1 MLEALGDRLAVF
13 LSKDGYVRSTS
24 PPTNQELLK
33 RALRPADVLL
43 VEGTSIIATA
53 IKYLTQSTW
62 SHAAL
67 YVGDAIC
74 EAPQLKD
81 GHMFVEADLTDG
93 VRAVGLQ
100 KYAGYHCR
108 VCRPV
113 GLSPGDAKKVIEY
126 AIGHLG
132 QAYDTRNIIDL
143 ARYLLPTPP
152 VPSSWRRRMIALGS
166 GDPTR
171 AICSGLVAQSF
182 QEIGYPVLP
191 DVTYFRATRGD
202 RPDCID
208 EAMRVRHYS
217 LYVPRDFDVS
227 PYFEIVKP
235 SLVGNF
241 DYHALN
247 WASSARKALS
257 VIGSGTALNLVR
269 CPAADRGRGCQFE

>member
-1 MLEALGDRLAVF
+1 MESIEMLGALGDRLAAF
-13 LSKDGYVRSTS
+13 LSKDGHVHSTS

-67 YVGDAIC
+67 YVGDAIYG
-74 EAPQLKD
+74 AGQPRD
-81 GHMFVEADLTDG
+81 GYMFIEADLMDG
-93 VRAVGLQ
+93 VRAVDLQ

-113 GLSPGDAKKVIEY
+113 GLSPGDVKQVLSY

-152 VPSSWRRRMIALGS
+152 VPTSWRRKMIAIGS

-182 QEIGYPVLP
+182 QAIGYPVLA
-191 DVTYFRATRGD
+191 DLTYFRAAGGD
-202 RPDCID
+202 CLDCI
-208 EAMRVRHYS
+208 EEVMRVRHHS

-227 PYFEIVKP
+227 PYFENVKP
-235 SLVGNF
+235 SLVDSF

-247 WASSARKALS
+247 LARDDDA
-257 VIGSGTALNLVR
+257 
-269 CPAADRGRGCQFE
+269 QFRKEGGG